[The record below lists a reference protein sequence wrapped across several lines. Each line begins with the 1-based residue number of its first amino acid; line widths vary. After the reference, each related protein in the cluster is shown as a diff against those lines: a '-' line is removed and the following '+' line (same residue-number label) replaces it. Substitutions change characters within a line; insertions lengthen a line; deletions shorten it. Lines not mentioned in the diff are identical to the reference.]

1 MSNILVDIV
10 DDVQLKPTKMKLL
23 LKWVIG
29 FSTTAI
35 IIAFTFGQIKATRA
49 GRLNN
54 LENTVN
60 ANVNAIV
67 QLKTE
72 ISDVNLKIDKV
83 YDDTHKAFSDFQD
96 FNNKQLG
103 LFVDYGNT
111 NKELLKNML
120 ELNSMQ
126 QLKQLEGDFEQA
138 KQSSLK

>member
-1 MSNILVDIV
+1 MSNILADIV
-10 DDVQLKPTKMKLL
+10 DDVQLKPSKMKLL

-29 FSTTAI
+29 ISTTAI
-35 IIAFTFGQIKATRA
+35 VAAFTFGQIKATHA
-49 GRLNN
+49 NRLHN
-54 LENTVN
+54 LENTIN
-60 ANVNAIV
+60 MNSSAIIE
-67 QLKTE
+67 LKSD
-72 ISDVNLKIDKV
+72 INDVNLRIDRV

-126 QLKQLEGDFEQA
+126 QIKQLEGDFEQA